1 MLGLLTF
8 GVQAT
13 AHPDGVPLA
22 VAVGVDAPPQLR
34 GIADQ
39 LAATGSEEVS
49 WRVTTPDRTRD
60 LLSRQEVYGVLEL
73 VPGGATVVL
82 SGAVNP
88 SGTQVAQQVL
98 GGVAQGAGLPARVVV
113 LDPASAAGRTAPLA
127 ASALLWIGGL
137 VAGAA
142 FTRLVRRPDVTSRLV
157 GVVAAT
163 ALGVGV
169 VAGLFTLWDPSL
181 PLGWRVLGYLALVGT
196 AFALVQGALLRLFG
210 LRAMAVLGPLYLV
223 APSVAGQAPELLDP
237 AYRALLWSWTPFRFS
252 TEGLRALLHGG
263 EPAAAGLWVPA
274 ALAAV
279 GLVAL
284 LWPSRRSAGERSAGE
299 RLTGERSAN
308 EQPSGRR
315 AGERSAGGGAGRL
328 AGEEAQPDLPDRVVD
343 VGVDEA
349 DRLPGA
355 QREHTA

>member
-1 MLGLLTF
+1 MATAVIGALVAFLLGLLTF

-22 VAVGVDAPPQLR
+22 VAVGADAPPQLR
-34 GIADQ
+34 GVADE
-39 LAATGSEEVS
+39 LAGAVSEEVA
-49 WRVTTPDRTRD
+49 WRVSTPDRTRD

-73 VPGGATVVL
+73 APGGATVVL

-98 GGVAQGAGLPARVVV
+98 SGVAQGAGLPARVVV

-142 FTRLVRRPDVTSRLV
+142 FTRLVRRPDATSRLV
-157 GVVAAT
+157 GVAAAT

-169 VAGLFTLWDPSL
+169 VAGLFALWDPSL
-181 PLGWRVLGYLALVGT
+181 PLGWRVLGYLALVGA
-196 AFALVQGALLRLFG
+196 AFALVQGALLRLLG
-210 LRAMAVLGPLYLV
+210 LRAMAVLAPLYLV
-223 APSVAGQAPELLDP
+223 APAVAGQAPELLDP
-237 AYRALLWSWTPFRFS
+237 AYRALLWSWTPFRFT
-252 TEGLRALLHGG
+252 TEGLRALLQGG
-263 EPAAAGLWVPA
+263 EPAAGQLWVPA

-279 GLVAL
+279 GLVVL
-284 LWPSRRSAGERSAGE
+284 LWPG
-299 RLTGERSAN
+299 
-308 EQPSGRR
+308 GRR
-315 AGERSAGGGAGRL
+315 AGEGAARPAAGRL

-343 VGVDEA
+343 VGVHEA

>member
-1 MLGLLTF
+1 MIAPHDRPPAVLAVATAVAGALVALVLGLLTF

-22 VAVGVDAPPQLR
+22 VAVGADAPPRLR
-34 GIADQ
+34 GIADRV
-39 LAATGSEEVS
+39 ANAGSAEVS
-49 WRVTTPDRTRD
+49 WRVSTPDRTRD

-73 VPGGATVVL
+73 APGSATVVL

-88 SGTQVAQQVL
+88 SGTQAAQQVL
-98 GGVAQGAGLPARVVV
+98 GAVAQGAGLQARVVV

-142 FTRLVRRPDVTSRLV
+142 FTRLARRPDVPSRLV
-157 GVVAAT
+157 GIAAAT

-169 VAGLFTLWDPSL
+169 VAGLVALWDPAL
-181 PLGWRVLGYLALVGT
+181 PLGWAVLGYLALVGA
-196 AFALVQGALLRLFG
+196 AFALVQGALLRLLG
-210 LRAMAVLGPLYLV
+210 LRAMAVLAPLYLV
-223 APSVAGQAPELLDP
+223 APAVAGQAPELLDP
-237 AYRALLWSWTPFRFS
+237 GYRVLLWSWTPFRFS
-252 TEGLRALLHGG
+252 TEGLRALFQGG
-263 EPAAAGLWVPA
+263 APDAAQLWVPA

-284 LWPSRRSAGERSAGE
+284 LLPR
-299 RLTGERSAN
+299 
-308 EQPSGRR
+308 Q
-315 AGERSAGGGAGRL
+315 
-328 AGEEAQPDLPDRVVD
+328 EAQPDLADGVVD